1 MRYAIT
7 MNVVQSFS
15 ERRSTAMLPPM
26 STTDRQAALRAA
38 LIDIAERRIAERGLA
53 ALKARD
59 LAKEAGCSLGAI
71 YLHFPD
77 LDALVFAVQAR
88 TLDLL
93 DAAMSGAAGEGA
105 DPAQRILALS
115 LAYLEWAAAHRPR
128 WAALFEHRLP
138 SEAEVPAA
146 YRAQRA
152 RVFRH
157 VEAPLAALMPGAE
170 REALARS
177 VFAAVHG
184 IVSLGLD
191 EKLETTPLPA
201 LRAQLSTVV
210 LALARGLAAPC

>member
-1 MRYAIT
+1 
-7 MNVVQSFS
+7 
-15 ERRSTAMLPPM
+15 MLPPM
-26 STTDRQAALRAA
+26 STADRHAALRAA
-38 LIDIAERRIAERGLA
+38 LTDIAERRIAEGGLA

-93 DAAMSGAAGEGA
+93 DAAVSAAAGEGA
-105 DPAQRILALS
+105 APAPRILALS
-115 LAYLEWAAAHRPR
+115 LAYLDWAAANRPR
-128 WAALFEHRLP
+128 WAALFDHRLP
-138 SEAEVPAA
+138 ADAEVPPD

-152 RVFRH
+152 RLFRH
-157 VEAPLAALMPGAE
+157 VEAPLAALLPQATPAE

-177 VFAAVHG
+177 IFAAVHG

-201 LRAQLSTVV
+201 LRAQLAAVV
-210 LALARGLAAPC
+210 LALARGLAAPG